1 MAQKGMSEILSKV
14 RVPKKTKQAAAMNE
28 AYEPTQTAIQYWQT
42 VEVEL
47 AKRKAAYEKAIEAF
61 KALGGTAQGVG
72 DNIQVSLHGASV
84 TVEMN
89 EEGRILAI
97 DSHIPVKAEHE
108 DMVSISNATLAI
120 IGLGKSEECQRQIK
134 ELRSYVENDGYII
147 GMNALVNKTVLQN
160 PVLTALTMVPED
172 ARARQTE
179 E

>member
-1 MAQKGMSEILSKV
+1 M
-14 RVPKKTKQAAAMNE
+14 
-28 AYEPTQTAIQYWQT
+28 
-42 VEVEL
+42 
-47 AKRKAAYEKAIEAF
+47 
-61 KALGGTAQGVG
+61 
-72 DNIQVSLHGASV
+72 
-84 TVEMN
+84 
-89 EEGRILAI
+89 EE
-97 DSHIPVKAEHE
+97 
-108 DMVSISNATLAI
+108 ISNATTAI